1 MKERRR
7 PGYVFPWAPTCRFR
21 RGAALDFPKP
31 KRKGLNMSLVG
42 IIANPASGTDI
53 RRLVAYGSVFSNQE
67 KVRIL
72 RRILIGLEATG
83 VQQISYML
91 DYYGIVDRALD
102 GLKIDVDISPL
113 SFDTK
118 ADQRDS
124 TRAAEILAENGADC
138 IITIGG
144 DGTNRVVAKGAGQI
158 PILPVSTGTNNV
170 FPYMIEGTIAGLAA
184 GLIATGKVSRK
195 EGTFT
200 STRLEVL
207 AEGQPVD
214 IAIVDAVVC
223 DDIFIGSRAVWKMD
237 KIKQVFL
244 NRSSPASIGFSSI
257 GGMLRSIAPADPFSM
272 HLKLGSN
279 GRPVTAPIAP
289 GIVETVSVEN
299 VQLMVSGEEV
309 DIIFNPCVLA
319 LDGEREIEIKRGQKA
334 TIRLSTDGP
343 LVVDV
348 DRTMAFAMQNK
359 ILAPEYGKKPVTF
372 QNVADGFKN
381 AEPD

>member
-1 MKERRR
+1 
-7 PGYVFPWAPTCRFR
+7 
-21 RGAALDFPKP
+21 
-31 KRKGLNMSLVG
+31 MSLVG

-83 VQQISYML
+83 VQQIRYMP
-91 DYYGIVDRALD
+91 DYYGIVDRALN

-184 GLIATGKVSRK
+184 GLIATGKISCK

-200 STRLEVL
+200 STRLEVVV
-207 AEGQPVD
+207 EGQLAD
-214 IAIVDAVVC
+214 IAIVDALVC
-223 DDIFIGSRAVWKMD
+223 DDIFIGSRAVWKID
-237 KIKQVFL
+237 KIRQVFL

-257 GGMLRSIAPADPFSM
+257 GGMLRSIAPNDPFSM
-272 HLKLGSN
+272 VLELGKN
-279 GRPVTAPIAP
+279 GQLVTAPIAP
-289 GIVETVSVEN
+289 GVVEIVFVEN
-299 VQLMVSGEEV
+299 VQLMAPGEEV
-309 DIIFNPCVLA
+309 DIVLNPCVVA
-319 LDGEREIEIKRGQKA
+319 LDGEREVEIKRGRKA
-334 TIRLSTDGP
+334 AIRLSTDGP

-348 DRTMAFAMQNK
+348 ERTMAFAMRNK

-381 AEPD
+381 FEPN

>member
-1 MKERRR
+1 
-7 PGYVFPWAPTCRFR
+7 
-21 RGAALDFPKP
+21 
-31 KRKGLNMSLVG
+31 MSLVG

-83 VQQISYML
+83 VQQIRYMP
-91 DYYGIVDRALD
+91 DYYGIVDRALN

-184 GLIATGKVSRK
+184 GLIATGKISCK

-200 STRLEVL
+200 STRLEVVV
-207 AEGQPVD
+207 EGQLAD
-214 IAIVDAVVC
+214 IAIVDALVC
-223 DDIFIGSRAVWKMD
+223 DDIFIGSRAVWKID
-237 KIKQVFL
+237 KIRQVFL

-257 GGMLRSIAPADPFSM
+257 GGMLRSIAPNDPFSM
-272 HLKLGSN
+272 VLELGKN
-279 GRPVTAPIAP
+279 GQLVTAPIAP
-289 GIVETVSVEN
+289 GVVEIVSVEN
-299 VQLMVSGEEV
+299 VQLMAPGEEV
-309 DIIFNPCVLA
+309 DIVLNPCVVA
-319 LDGEREIEIKRGQKA
+319 LDGEREVEIKRGRKA
-334 TIRLSTDGP
+334 AIRLSTDGP

-348 DRTMAFAMQNK
+348 ERTMAFAMRNK

-381 AEPD
+381 FEPN

>member
-1 MKERRR
+1 
-7 PGYVFPWAPTCRFR
+7 
-21 RGAALDFPKP
+21 
-31 KRKGLNMSLVG
+31 MSLVG

-83 VQQISYML
+83 VQQIRYMP
-91 DYYGIVDRALD
+91 DYYGIVDRALN

-184 GLIATGKVSRK
+184 GLIATGKISCK

-200 STRLEVL
+200 STRLEVVV
-207 AEGQPVD
+207 EGQLAD
-214 IAIVDAVVC
+214 IAIVDALVC
-223 DDIFIGSRAVWKMD
+223 DDIFIGSRAVWKID
-237 KIKQVFL
+237 KIRQVFL

-257 GGMLRSIAPADPFSM
+257 GGMLRSIAPDDPFSM
-272 HLKLGSN
+272 VLELGKN
-279 GRPVTAPIAP
+279 GQLVTAPIAP
-289 GIVETVSVEN
+289 GVVEIVSVEN
-299 VQLMVSGEEV
+299 VQLMAPGEEV
-309 DIIFNPCVLA
+309 DIVLNPCVVA
-319 LDGEREIEIKRGQKA
+319 LDGEREVEIKRGRKA
-334 TIRLSTDGP
+334 AIRLSTDGP

-348 DRTMAFAMQNK
+348 ERTMAFAMRNK

-381 AEPD
+381 FEPN